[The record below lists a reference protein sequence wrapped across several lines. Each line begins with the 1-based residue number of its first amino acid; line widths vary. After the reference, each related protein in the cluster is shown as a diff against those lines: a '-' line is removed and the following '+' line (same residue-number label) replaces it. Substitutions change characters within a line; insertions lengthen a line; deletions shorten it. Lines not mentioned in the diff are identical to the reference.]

1 MQRSRLGF
9 GAREAA
15 WIALAVGYGLMLKES
30 LPGHMSVD
38 SVIELHEGRFHL
50 RENWGPAI
58 YPWILGLFDRVS
70 PGTTLYVI
78 VTALMLYG
86 SWALLP
92 LLRGRA
98 SWWLAPLAAGIVLT
112 PQAIIY
118 QGIVWHDV
126 LFANAAVLGFLCLGF
141 AARDWGGGRPPWLR
155 LAASVL
161 LLSVAGLVRQN
172 GAIFLPIAALTV
184 GWIGWDEGWR
194 RALAWG
200 LGWFAAAGVATA
212 VLSVT
217 ALPQG
222 PGLEQAHA
230 QGFRALAAYDL
241 MGALKRDPKL
251 ELPRI
256 EHESRAAAQ
265 TVRTMGPAYYSP
277 RRIDFVDGSP
287 QLTETLKN
295 LSTESLLGDWTD
307 LIVHRPDLYLPVR
320 AEVFRWVFAT
330 PVIDACLPVYLG
342 IDGPEKQLKE
352 LGLQQVWE
360 DEDQRLFNYA
370 TWFYDT
376 PVLSHVAFAAVALV
390 IIAILLLRRDPADK
404 AIGGLLVGGLAF
416 TATFLPLSL
425 ACDYRYLYVLDVAVL
440 TGLLYL
446 AADPRLR
453 RRPLAERAR
462 GPEKRSTQA

>member
-1 MQRSRLGF
+1 
-9 GAREAA
+9 
-15 WIALAVGYGLMLKES
+15 
-30 LPGHMSVD
+30 
-38 SVIELHEGRFHL
+38 
-50 RENWGPAI
+50 
-58 YPWILGLFDRVS
+58 
-70 PGTTLYVI
+70 VI

-98 SWWLAPLAAGIVLT
+98 TWWLVPLAAAVVLT

-118 QGIVWHDV
+118 QGNVWHDV

-141 AARDWGGGRPPWLR
+141 AARDWGAARPPWLR

-161 LLSVAGLVRQN
+161 LLAVAGLVRQN

-184 GWIGWDEGWR
+184 GWIAWGEGWR
-194 RALAWG
+194 RALGWA
-200 LGWFAAAGVATA
+200 LGWFAAAAATTA

-241 MGALKRDPKL
+241 IGAVKRDPKV
-251 ELPRI
+251 ELRRI
-256 EHESRAAAQ
+256 ERESPGAA
-265 TVRTMGPAYYSP
+265 RTIRTLGPQYYSP
-277 RRIDFVDGSP
+277 RRIDFIDGSP
-287 QLTETLKN
+287 QLADTLKN
-295 LSTESLLGDWTD
+295 LTTESLIGDWVD

-330 PVIDACLPVYLG
+330 PVIDGCLPVYLG
-342 IDGPEKQLKE
+342 IDGPEKLLDE
-352 LGLQQVWE
+352 LGLEQVWT

-404 AIGGLLVGGLAF
+404 AVGGLLVGALAF